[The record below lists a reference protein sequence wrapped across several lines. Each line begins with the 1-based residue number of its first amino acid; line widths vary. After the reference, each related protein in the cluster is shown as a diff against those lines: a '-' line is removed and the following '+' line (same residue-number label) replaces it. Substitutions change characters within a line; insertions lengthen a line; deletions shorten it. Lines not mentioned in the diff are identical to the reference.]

1 LNQAGFSV
9 VIESSHYQAGTFMQ
23 KLGIITSL
31 LLIVTTM
38 GANAQLLFGR
48 LASTPVQEFN
58 QQIRQASNKQQTWV
72 NDYRAIALRFVGHA
86 DVPSQIQAQQLDNDL
101 VLSVAL
107 DGSKND
113 MLYIL
118 TLFRSDN
125 LWQMRQ
131 AQMGWRCQGQSTFT
145 PVPCP

>member
-1 LNQAGFSV
+1 
-9 VIESSHYQAGTFMQ
+9 MQ
-23 KLGIITSL
+23 KLGIFTSL
-31 LLIVTTM
+31 LLLVASSC
-38 GANAQLLFGR
+38 ANAQLLFGR

-58 QQIRQASNKQQTWV
+58 QQIRQANTRQQTWV
-72 NDYRAIALRFVGHA
+72 NDYRAIALRFVGHG
-86 DVPSQIQAQQLDNDL
+86 DVPSRIQAQQLDNDL

-131 AQMGWRCQGQSTFT
+131 AQMGWRCQGQATFT